1 MHRTLFILVLL
12 AAASTGAAQ
21 EPKFTLSADGQKLLD
36 MTNAERKKKDL
47 PPLKA
52 NPTLFKVA
60 RAHAANM
67 AKQGKMEHE
76 LDGKNPYERI
86 KTAGYRFR
94 VAAENI
100 ARSQQELD
108 DVMKGWMNS
117 KAHRDNI
124 LAPEFNEIGLGLA
137 KGDNDTV
144 YFAQVFA
151 TPLK

>member
-1 MHRTLFILVLL
+1 MYRVIFLIILL
-12 AAASTGAAQ
+12 AVASSGAAQ
-21 EPKFTLSADGQKLLD
+21 EQKFKLSEEEQKLLD
-36 MTNAERKKKDL
+36 LTNAERKKKDL

-52 NPTLFKVA
+52 NPTLTKVA

-67 AKQGKMEHE
+67 AKQGKMEHI

-86 KTAGYRFR
+86 KEAGYKFR

-100 ARSQQELD
+100 ARSQGDLD

-117 KAHRDNI
+117 KAHRENI
-124 LAPEFNEIGLGLA
+124 LAPEFTEIGLGLA

-151 TPLK
+151 MPLK

>member
-1 MHRTLFILVLL
+1 MLRTPLLSTVAAFLVAPAL
-12 AAASTGAAQ
+12 AD
-21 EPKFTLSADGQKLLD
+21 ELKLSEDEKAVIEL
-36 MTNAERKKKDL
+36 TNAERKKADL
-47 PPLKA
+47 PPLTP
-52 NPTLFKVA
+52 NPKLFAAA

-67 AKQGKMEHE
+67 AKQGKMEHI

-86 KTAGYRFR
+86 KEAGYKFR

-100 ARSQQELD
+100 ARSQGDLD

-117 KAHRDNI
+117 KAHRENI
-124 LAPEFNEIGLGLA
+124 LAPEFTEIGLGLA

-151 TPLK
+151 MPLK

>member
-1 MHRTLFILVLL
+1 MYRTVFIIVLL
-12 AAASTGAAQ
+12 ALSSSSAAQ
-21 EPKFTLSADGQKLLD
+21 EPKFKLSEDEQKLLD

-52 NPTLFKVA
+52 NPTLFQVA

-67 AKQGKMEHE
+67 AKQGKMEHI

-86 KTAGYRFR
+86 KTAGYKYR

-108 DVMKGWMNS
+108 DVMKGW
-117 KAHRDNI
+117 
-124 LAPEFNEIGLGLA
+124 
-137 KGDNDTV
+137 
-144 YFAQVFA
+144 
-151 TPLK
+151 